1 MMETGPLTH
10 YEKSHVAMDEVL
22 APPPACDAAT
32 TDASSDAAI
41 DLEHGNQLTAY
52 QGENTH

>member
-10 YEKSHVAMDEVL
+10 YEKSPVAMDEVL

-32 TDASSDAAI
+32 TDASSDAAM